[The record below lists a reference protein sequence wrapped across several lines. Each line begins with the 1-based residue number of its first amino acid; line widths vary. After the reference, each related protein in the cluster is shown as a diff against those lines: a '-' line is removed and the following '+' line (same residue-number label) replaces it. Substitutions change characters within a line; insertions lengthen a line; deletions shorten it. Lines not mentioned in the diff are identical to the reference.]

1 MIDGKKFEM
10 DQGRGLWDLLFG
22 VNDPDAAIKMEAC
35 QEDTTILDLNLSG
48 DLMSLFVGTSTGAMS
63 CLNGDELTGNATF
76 IEDCINSSV
85 EHMDTVSSSR
95 DSASSPGSTT
105 LHTVDSD
112 QLLSDLEFDA
122 ATLSAL
128 TAYLQNPEALI
139 SSNSSGSSSD
149 DGSSENGSCQGS
161 PKCNHSK
168 NAADNSDKMELSLT
182 PEELTLL
189 RKEGL
194 SLPKCYPLSKQ
205 DERTLKK
212 IRRKIRNK
220 KSAQE
225 SRRKRKVYMDQ
236 LEEQVKDVTTHNK
249 TLHKRVKELEREN
262 ASLATQLKTLQTV
275 LGRATRNTK
284 ATGTC
289 LMALVLSVALIL
301 TPYNNDNNNINTE
314 AKQTIT
320 IGDYEVENVTPVR
333 SRILYNLEGPP
344 EPVARFVSQVMPL
357 GKPVAFPAVVLD
369 SQPLIVEDLDE
380 RGQGGFG
387 QRASNSNLPEM
398 PPTLTVHLSTKKSP
412 IMAAR

>member
-1 MIDGKKFEM
+1 M

-35 QEDTTILDLNLSG
+35 QDDTTTLNLNLSG
-48 DLMSLFVGTSTGAMS
+48 DLMSLLVGSSTGGMQ
-63 CLNGDELTGNATF
+63 CLDGSELTGSASF
-76 IEDCINSSV
+76 IDDCISSSV
-85 EHMDTVSSSR
+85 EHMDTVGSSR
-95 DSASSPGSTT
+95 DSASSPGSAT

-112 QLLSDLEFDA
+112 QLLSDDLEFDA
-122 ATLSAL
+122 ETLSAL
-128 TAYLQNPEALI
+128 TEYLQNPEALV

-149 DGSSENGSCQGS
+149 DGSSDNGSCQGS
-161 PKCNHSK
+161 PKSTHSK
-168 NAADNSDKMELSLT
+168 TATSHPDKMELTLT

-236 LEEQVKDVTTHNK
+236 LEEQVKDVTAQNK
-249 TLHKRVKELEREN
+249 TLHKRVKDLEREN
-262 ASLATQLKTLQTV
+262 ASLQSQLKTLQTV

-289 LMALVLSVALIL
+289 LMALVLSVALIM
-301 TPYNNDNNNINTE
+301 TPYNNDSHNTSPD
-314 AKQTIT
+314 AKQTMT

-344 EPVARFVSQVMPL
+344 EPVARFVSQVIPL
-357 GKPVAFPAVVLD
+357 GKPVAFPAAVVAKRDGQQLVV
-369 SQPLIVEDLDE
+369 QDLDE
-380 RGQGGFG
+380 RGG
-387 QRASNSNLPEM
+387 QRASNSNLAEM
-398 PPTLTVHLSTKKSP
+398 PPTLTVHLNTRKSP
-412 IMAAR
+412 VVASR